1 MDSVDLTRCQ
11 YTRLPNGIEHVILLD
26 NSRLAADGLLDFFD
40 RYLTALDPASNTP
53 PLIVLVE
60 LRQSGMPPLA
70 YLSRCYQ
77 DLLKLH
83 APKQLRARIAYV
95 YVGGFVMP
103 IVTSIFR
110 LIRNATLVE
119 RRFFPMHERAE
130 AEAWLLEAVRKP
142 DVS

>member
-1 MDSVDLTRCQ
+1 MNSVDTTHCQ
-11 YTRLPNGIEHVILLD
+11 YARLSNGIEHVILLD
-26 NSRLAADGLLDFFD
+26 NSRQAADGLLDFFD
-40 RYLTALDPASNTP
+40 RYLTTLNPDPTTP

-110 LIRNATLVE
+110 LIRNATQVE
-119 RRFFPMHERAE
+119 RRFFALKDRAE
-130 AEAWLLEAVRKP
+130 AEAWLLEAVREA
-142 DVS
+142 

>member
-1 MDSVDLTRCQ
+1 MNSGDVTRCQ
-11 YTRLPNGIEHVILLD
+11 YARLPNGIEHVILLD
-26 NSRLAADGLLDFFD
+26 NSRQAADGLLDFFD
-40 RYLTALDPASNTP
+40 RYLTALDPNTNTP
-53 PLIVLVE
+53 PLVVLVE

-77 DLLKLH
+77 DLLKMH

-103 IVTSIFR
+103 IVSSIFR

-119 RRFFPMHERAE
+119 RRFYPIGEKAE
-130 AEAWLLEAVRKP
+130 AEAWLLEAVSKH
-142 DVS
+142 